1 MNNLILI
8 TAIGIG
14 ATAMMDL
21 WTIVRKALFAVP
33 AANYGMVGRWLLHMT
48 HGQFRHHAIAASPA
62 MPAEHII
69 GWAAHYLIGIAFA
82 ALLIALCGEAW
93 LQSPA
98 LLPAL
103 AVGLAT
109 VAAPFLLMQPGMG
122 AGFAASR
129 TPKPNAA
136 RLHSL
141 LTHAVFGLG
150 LYVSGWAVQFFWL
163 L

>member
-8 TAIGIG
+8 AAIGIG
-14 ATAMMDL
+14 ATAVMDL
-21 WTIVRKALFAVP
+21 WTIVRKALFGVA

-62 MPAEHII
+62 MPAEHIT

-82 ALLIALCGEAW
+82 TLLIVLCGEAW

-103 AVGLAT
+103 AVGLVT
-109 VAAPFLLMQPGMG
+109 VAAPFVLMQPGMG

-129 TPKPNAA
+129 TPKPNSA